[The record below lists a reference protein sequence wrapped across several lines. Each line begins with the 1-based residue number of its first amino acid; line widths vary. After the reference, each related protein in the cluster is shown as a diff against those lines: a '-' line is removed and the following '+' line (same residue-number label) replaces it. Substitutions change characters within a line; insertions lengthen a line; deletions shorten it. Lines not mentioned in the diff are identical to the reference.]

1 MPVSRQRSEIT
12 GVAIRKG
19 LAGLTMTMTM
29 AMAAVTWHPLAA
41 PFVGDVVLL
50 ISAIAVGVVG

>member
-19 LAGLTMTMTM
+19 LAGLTMTM